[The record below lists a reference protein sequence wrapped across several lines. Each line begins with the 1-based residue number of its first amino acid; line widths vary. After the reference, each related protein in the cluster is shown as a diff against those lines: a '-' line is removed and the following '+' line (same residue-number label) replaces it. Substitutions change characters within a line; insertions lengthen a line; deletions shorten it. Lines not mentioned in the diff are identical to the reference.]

1 MGGERNLSSIFFL
14 FFLFAYEVLIDT
26 LGYLH
31 LNLCLKYANVFWLGR
46 SKIASCTPY
55 QKHFKKQ
62 QPLVWGGG
70 WWGRGSLVCLPPLHL
85 FLPLSAM
92 SDPRPC
98 IRGGDLP
105 RLREMSA
112 LSPSP
117 LPPSP
122 GFCEW
127 NQNDTFRFH
136 QSHHSHQFH
145 AYWGAMYS
153 CRVQI
158 RSR

>member
-1 MGGERNLSSIFFL
+1 M
-14 FFLFAYEVLIDT
+14 
-26 LGYLH
+26 
-31 LNLCLKYANVFWLGR
+31 
-46 SKIASCTPY
+46 
-55 QKHFKKQ
+55 
-62 QPLVWGGG
+62 WGGG
-70 WWGRGSLVCLPPLHL
+70 WRGRGSLVCLPPLHL
-85 FLPLSAM
+85 FLPLSVM

-145 AYWGAMYS
+145 AYWR
-153 CRVQI
+153 CNVQLQSSDQI
-158 RSR
+158 KMVSMPTKKTHMHHTPSLRISLTLTLKQFQCLSDCLFKSH